1 MLEYIP
7 TRLMDVIRL
16 APDLKFPIE
25 TVRFYSSQII
35 LALEYLHT
43 EMKVCHRDLK
53 PANIMVTDNNY
64 IKIIDFGDCRVME
77 DDKEMS
83 SSGSENSFGHLG
95 KKKKRPR
102 SFVGTPLYVPP
113 EMLET
118 NDSGFFTDLWA
129 LGCII
134 YEMAVGKS
142 PFYAKNSSAIFDNIL
157 SRRITFPEGMDP
169 DLVNLISILL
179 YSEPK

>member
-1 MLEYIP
+1 
-7 TRLMDVIRL
+7 MDVIRL

-83 SSGSENSFGHLG
+83 SSVSENSFGHLG